1 MKQST
6 GIIMQDFAIGQRWIS
21 AAELQLGLGMVIE
34 IEHRTVSIIFPATA
48 EVRIYARENAPI
60 TRVRFAEGDW
70 VQNQDDHLMQV
81 TSLQENSGLIVYHCE
96 DEAGHAVVLPE
107 GKLNNYLQL
116 NRPGERLLNGQID
129 QNKWFMLRTRART
142 IANSLAQSPV
152 YGLAGCRTS
161 LIAHQIY
168 IAYEVSR
175 RFSPRVLLADEVG
188 LGKTIEAGLI
198 LHQQLLLERA
208 NRVLIVVPESLVH
221 QWLVEMLRR
230 FNLMFS
236 VFDEDRCQALE
247 ASQQESEGNG
257 DNPFQSEQLIICSL
271 QFLVNHPKRLAQ
283 LKDGDWDLMVVDEAH
298 HLSWSSESV
307 SDKYRTVEAL
317 AQLIPGVLL
326 LTATPEQL
334 GKESHFARLRLL
346 DPDRFGDLNSFLRD
360 ESGYSQLADLVE
372 ALQQGG
378 RMEDAQWRMLE
389 ETLSEGDNQQWL
401 DKLASG
407 DDERRENARNALVE
421 HLLDR
426 HGTGRVLF
434 RNTRHVVQ
442 GFPEREVHAYVLK
455 PGEEWLQQWSQCPT
469 DDAELQQLLSPETLP
484 GMELA
489 SLQHDPRIDWL
500 GDFLRENRAR
510 KILVICVSAH
520 TALNL
525 VDQLKLKH
533 GIRAAV
539 FHEDMSL
546 VERDR
551 AAADFADHDIGAQ
564 VLICS
569 EIGSEGRNFQ
579 FAHHMVLFDLPL
591 NPDLLEQRIGRLDR
605 IGQNAVIN
613 IHVPYLQQ
621 SAQAV
626 MFRWYDE
633 GMNAFRHTCPAGHQV
648 FMQTHNEL
656 EKYLRSPE
664 LMVDDFINQTTRL
677 HDELNQALLQGR
689 DRLLEINSC
698 RPMIAESLTDQ
709 AMQRDYDLDIFKFM
723 ERIYDCYGVN
733 SDIRGQDCWVI
744 TPGDNMLTRMPG
756 LPDDGMT
763 VTYRRSVALANEDV
777 QFLSW
782 EHPFVR
788 NAMDLILSSEFGNT
802 ALIAIK
808 YAGAKPGSILVDCHF
823 LMEFP
828 DHASASFHRYFPN
841 TSVSIIIDER
851 GKQHGHILDR
861 NTIKP
866 LMQRVDID
874 TAVKIIKVRQ
884 TEISDLLQQA
894 EVAAN
899 EQVPDMIDKASKLGN
914 TVLANEANRLRAL
927 QLVNASIR
935 DEEIEFFE
943 TQLELFAKA
952 LKHARL
958 RLDAVRV
965 MVAV

>member
-6 GIIMQDFAIGQRWIS
+6 GITMQDFAIGQRWIS

-48 EVRIYARENAPI
+48 EIRIYARENAPI
-60 TRVRFAEGDW
+60 TRVRFVEGDW
-70 VQNQDDHLMQV
+70 VQNQDEHLMQV
-81 TSLQENSGLIVYHCE
+81 ISLEEKHGLIVYHCE
-96 DEAGHAVVLPE
+96 DEAGQPVVLPE

-129 QNKWFMLRTRART
+129 RNKWFMLRTRART
-142 IANSLAQSPV
+142 IANSLLQSPI

-198 LHQQLLLERA
+198 LHHQLLLERA

-221 QWLVEMLRR
+221 QWLVEMGRR

-257 DNPFQSEQLIICSL
+257 DNPFHSEQLIICSL
-271 QFLVNHPKRLAQ
+271 QFLVNHPKRFAQ
-283 LKDGDWDLMVVDEAH
+283 VQDGDWDLMVVDEAH

-307 SDKYRTVEAL
+307 SEEYRTVEAL
-317 AQLIPGVLL
+317 AKQVPGVLL

-346 DPDRFGDLNSFLRD
+346 DPDRFGDLNNFLRD

-372 ALQQGG
+372 ALQRGG
-378 RMEDAQWRMLE
+378 RMEDAQWQMLD
-389 ETLSEGDNQQWL
+389 ETLPEGDNQQWL
-401 DKLASG
+401 EKLASG
-407 DDERRENARNALVE
+407 DDERREQARNALVE

-455 PGEEWLQQWSQCPT
+455 PGEEWLQQWSQCST
-469 DDAELQQLLSPETLP
+469 EEAELQQLLSPETLP

-489 SLQHDPRIDWL
+489 SLQHDPRIEWL
-500 GDFLRENRAR
+500 GDFLRENRSR
-510 KILVICVSAH
+510 KILVICVSAD

-539 FHEDMSL
+539 FHEGMSL

-648 FMQTHNEL
+648 FMQTHKDL
-656 EKYLRSPE
+656 EKHLRSPE
-664 LMVDDFINQTTRL
+664 LPVDEFIDQTTRL

-744 TPGDNMLTRMPG
+744 TPGDNMLTKMPG
-756 LPDDGMT
+756 LPDEGMT

-808 YAGAKPGSILVDCHF
+808 YAGVKPGSVLVDCHF

-828 DHASASFHRYFPN
+828 DHAGARFHRYFPD
-841 TSVSIIIDER
+841 TGVSVIIDER

-861 NTIKP
+861 DTIKP

-884 TEISDLLQQA
+884 SEISNLLQTA
-894 EVAAN
+894 ELAAN
-899 EQVPDMIDKASKLGN
+899 EQVADMIDKARKLGN
-914 TVLANEANRLRAL
+914 AVLGDEANRLRAL
-927 QLVNASIR
+927 QQVNAGIR

-943 TQLELFAKA
+943 SQLGLFEKA

-965 MVAV
+965 MVAI

>member
-1 MKQST
+1 
-6 GIIMQDFAIGQRWIS
+6 MQDFFIGQRWIS

-34 IEHRTVSIIFPATA
+34 IEHRTVSIIFPATT
-48 EVRIYARENAPI
+48 EIRTYARQDAPL
-60 TRVRFAEGDW
+60 TRVKFSSGDW
-70 VQNQDDHLMQV
+70 VQNQDGQLLQV
-81 TSLQENSGLIVYHCE
+81 LELEESNGLIVYHCL
-96 DEAGHAVVLPE
+96 DEADQPALLPE

-129 QNKWFMLRTRART
+129 RNKWFSLRTRARS
-142 IANSLAQSPV
+142 IANTLLQSPV
-152 YGLAGCRTS
+152 YGLAGGRTS
-161 LIAHQIY
+161 LIAHQLY
-168 IAYEVSR
+168 IAHEVSR
-175 RFSPRVLLADEVG
+175 RFAPRVLLADEVG

-208 NRVLIVVPESLVH
+208 HRVLIVVPESLVH
-221 QWLVEMLRR
+221 QWLVEMVRR

-236 VFDEDRCQALE
+236 VFDEARCQAIE
-247 ASQQESEGNG
+247 ESEAEGDGNG
-257 DNPFQSEQLIICSL
+257 DNPFHSEQLIICSL
-271 QFLVNHPKRLAQ
+271 QFLVEHQNRSEQALM
-283 LKDGDWDLMVVDEAH
+283 GEWDLLVVDEAH
-298 HLSWSSESV
+298 HLTWSAESV
-307 SDKYRTVEAL
+307 STEYRTIESL
-317 AQLIPGVLL
+317 ASKTPGILL

-346 DPDRFGDLNSFLRD
+346 DPNRFDDLDHFIQD
-360 ESGYSQLADLVE
+360 ESGYGRLADLVE

-378 RMEDAQWRMLE
+378 RMDDNQWQMLE
-389 ETLSEGDNQQWL
+389 ETFAEGDNQQWL
-401 DKLASG
+401 GKLVSE
-407 DDERRENARNALVE
+407 DEETRENARNSLVE

-442 GFPEREVHAYVLK
+442 GFPEREVHAYALK
-455 PGEEWLQQWSQCPT
+455 TGQLWQQSWSRCQIPGADLQH
-469 DDAELQQLLSPETLP
+469 LLSPELMP
-484 GMELA
+484 GMEQVWI
-489 SLQHDPRIDWL
+489 SCDPRIDWL
-500 GDFLRENRAR
+500 CDFLRDNRSR
-510 KILVICVSAH
+510 KVLVITASAT
-520 TALNL
+520 TALSL
-525 VDQLKLKH
+525 VEQLKQKQ

-539 FHEDMSL
+539 FHEAMSL

-551 AAADFADHDIGAQ
+551 AAADFADHDGGAQ

-579 FAHHMVLFDLPL
+579 FAHHLVLFDLPA

-621 SAQAV
+621 TAQAV

-648 FMQTHNEL
+648 YMQTQID
-656 EKYLRSPE
+656 LRKHLQAPESP
-664 LMVDDFINQTTRL
+664 VDDFIDRTTRL
-677 HDELNQALLQGR
+677 HEELNLALQRGR
-689 DRLLEINSC
+689 DRLLETNSC
-698 RPMIAESLTDQ
+698 RPIVAESLTDQ

-744 TPGDNMLTRMPG
+744 TPGDNMLTKMPG

-763 VTYRRSVALANEDV
+763 VTYRRSIALSNEDV
-777 QFLSW
+777 HFLSW

-808 YAGAKPGSILVDCHF
+808 YAGVKPGSLLLDCHF
-823 LMEFP
+823 LMEIS
-828 DHASASFHRYFPN
+828 DNTSLGNQRYFPN
-841 TSVSIIIDER
+841 SSIPIIIDEQGR
-851 GKQHGHILDR
+851 QHGHILDR
-861 NTIKP
+861 DTIKP

-874 TAVKIIKVRQ
+874 TSIKIIKARQ
-884 TEISDLLQQA
+884 TVLGDLLQAA
-894 EVAAN
+894 EIAADK
-899 EQVPDMIDKASKLGN
+899 QVPELVEIARQRGTDVLGG
-914 TVLANEANRLRAL
+914 EIYRLKAL
-927 QLVNASIR
+927 QQINASVR
-935 DEEIEFFE
+935 DEEIEFFLDQLASFE
-943 TQLELFAKA
+943 TSLAN
-952 LKHARL
+952 ARL

-965 MVAV
+965 MVAI

>member
-1 MKQST
+1 
-6 GIIMQDFAIGQRWIS
+6 MQEFSIGQRWIS

-34 IEHRTVSIIFPATA
+34 IEHRTVSIIFPATT
-48 EVRIYARENAPI
+48 EIRIYARQDAPL
-60 TRVRFAEGDW
+60 TRVRFSPGDW
-70 VQNQDDHLMQV
+70 VQNQDDQLLLVQKLEEAH
-81 TSLQENSGLIVYHCE
+81 GLIVYHCE
-96 DEAGHAVVLPE
+96 DEAGQAMLLPE
-107 GKLNNYLQL
+107 GKLNNFLQL

-129 QNKWFMLRTRART
+129 RNKWFSLRTRARS
-142 IANSLAQSPV
+142 IANTLLQSPI

-161 LIAHQIY
+161 LIAHQLY
-168 IAYEVSR
+168 IAHEVSR
-175 RFSPRVLLADEVG
+175 RFAPRVLLADEVG

-208 NRVLIVVPESLVH
+208 HRVLIVVPESLVH
-221 QWLVEMLRR
+221 QWLVEMVRR

-236 VFDEDRCQALE
+236 VFDEERCQAIE
-247 ASQQESEGNG
+247 ESEDEGDGNG
-257 DNPFQSEQLIICSL
+257 DNPFHSEQLIICSL
-271 QFLVNHPKRLAQ
+271 QFLVKHPTRSEQALQ
-283 LKDGDWDLMVVDEAH
+283 GEWDLLVVDEAH
-298 HLSWSSESV
+298 HLAWSAESV
-307 SDKYRTVEAL
+307 SAEYQTIESL
-317 AQLIPGVLL
+317 AKNTPGVFL

-346 DPDRFGDLNSFLRD
+346 DPSRFGNLDSFLQD
-360 ESGYSQLADLVE
+360 ESGYGQLADLVE

-378 RMEDAQWRMLE
+378 RMDDEQWKMLDQ
-389 ETLSEGDNQQWL
+389 TLSEGDNQQWL
-401 DKLASG
+401 ENLASE
-407 DDERRENARNALVE
+407 DEERREHARNSLVE

-442 GFPEREVHAYVLK
+442 GFPEREVNAYALK
-455 PGEEWLQQWSQCPT
+455 PDQQWQQAWSQCET
-469 DDAELQQLLSPETLP
+469 SDADLQQLLSPELMP
-484 GMELA
+484 GMA
-489 SLQHDPRIDWL
+489 QIWINCDPRIGWL
-500 GDFLRENRAR
+500 GDFLRDNKSR
-510 KILVICVSAH
+510 KILVITASAS
-520 TALNL
+520 TALSL
-525 VDQLKLKH
+525 VEQLKQKH

-539 FHEDMSL
+539 FHEGMSL

-551 AAADFADHDIGAQ
+551 GAADFADHDIGAQ

-579 FAHHMVLFDLPL
+579 FAHHLVLFDLPL

-648 FMQTHNEL
+648 YMQTQAG
-656 EKYLRSPE
+656 LRKHLQAPE
-664 LMVDDFINQTTRL
+664 LPVDEFIDQTMRL
-677 HDELNQALLQGR
+677 HDELNFTLQQGR
-689 DRLLEINSC
+689 DRLLETNSC
-698 RPMIAESLTDQ
+698 RPMVAESLADQ

-744 TPGDNMLTRMPG
+744 TPGDNMLTKMPG

-777 QFLSW
+777 HFLSW

-808 YAGAKPGSILVDCHF
+808 YAGVKPGSLLLDCHF
-823 LMEFP
+823 LMEFS
-828 DHASASFHRYFPN
+828 DNASSGHQRYFPN
-841 TSVSIIIDER
+841 SSVAIVIDEQGR
-851 GKQHGHILDR
+851 QHGHILDR
-861 NTIKP
+861 ETIKP

-874 TAVKIIKVRQ
+874 TSIKIIKARQ
-884 TEISDLLQQA
+884 TELGDLLQAA
-894 EVAAN
+894 EAVADQ
-899 EQVPDMIDKASKLGN
+899 QVPGMVDEARQRGGEVLGREID
-914 TVLANEANRLRAL
+914 RLTAL
-927 QLVNASIR
+927 QQINASVR
-935 DEEIEFFE
+935 DDEITFFRE
-943 TQLELFAKA
+943 QLKSFEAA
-952 LKHARL
+952 LGHARL

-965 MVAV
+965 MVAI

>member
-1 MKQST
+1 
-6 GIIMQDFAIGQRWIS
+6 MQDFAIGQRWIS

-129 QNKWFMLRTRART
+129 RNKWFMLRTRART

-307 SDKYRTVEAL
+307 SDEYRTVEAL

-899 EQVPDMIDKASKLGN
+899 EQVPDMIDKASKRGN
-914 TVLANEANRLRAL
+914 TVLGNEANRLRAL

>member
-1 MKQST
+1 
-6 GIIMQDFAIGQRWIS
+6 MQDFAIGQRWIS

-129 QNKWFMLRTRART
+129 RNKWFMLRTRART

-307 SDKYRTVEAL
+307 SDEYRTVEAL

-455 PGEEWLQQWSQCPT
+455 PGEEWLQQWTQCPT

-914 TVLANEANRLRAL
+914 TVLGNEANRLRAL

>member
-1 MKQST
+1 
-6 GIIMQDFAIGQRWIS
+6 MQEFSIGQRWIS

-48 EVRIYARENAPI
+48 EIRIYARQDAPL
-60 TRVRFAEGDW
+60 TRVRFAAGDW
-70 VQNQDDHLMQV
+70 IQNQDEQLLQV
-81 TSLQENSGLIVYHCE
+81 ISLEEQNGLIVYHCE
-96 DEAGHAVVLPE
+96 DEAGQSVVLPE

-129 QNKWFMLRTRART
+129 RNKWFMLRTRARS
-142 IANSLAQSPV
+142 IANTLLQSPI

-161 LIAHQIY
+161 LIAHQFY
-168 IAYEVSR
+168 IAHEVSR

-208 NRVLIVVPESLVH
+208 RRVLIIVPESLVH
-221 QWLVEMLRR
+221 QWLVEMVRR

-236 VFDEDRCQALE
+236 VFDEERCQALE

-257 DNPFQSEQLIICSL
+257 DNPFHSEQLIICSL
-271 QFLVNHPKRLAQ
+271 QFLVQNPQRATQALQ
-283 LKDGDWDLMVVDEAH
+283 GEWDLLVVDEAH
-298 HLSWSSESV
+298 HLAWSADSISEE
-307 SDKYRTVEAL
+307 YLTVESL
-317 AQLIPGVLL
+317 ASNVPGVLL

-346 DPDRFGDLNSFLRD
+346 DPNRFSDLNSFLQD
-360 ESGYSQLADLVE
+360 ESGYRRLADLVE
-372 ALQQGG
+372 ALQQGE
-378 RMEDAQWRMLE
+378 RMEDAQWQMLDQ
-389 ETLSEGDNQQWL
+389 TLSEGDNRQWL
-401 DKLASG
+401 DLLASE
-407 DDERRENARNALVE
+407 DRDRRENARNALVE

-442 GFPEREVHAYVLK
+442 GFPEREVYAYALNA
-455 PGEEWLQQWSQCPT
+455 GEEWHAGWSQCAI
-469 DDAELQQLLSPETLP
+469 DEVDLQQLLSPETMP
-484 GMELA
+484 GMELVWT
-489 SLQHDPRIDWL
+489 QHDPRIEWT
-500 GDFLRENRAR
+500 GDFLRDNRSR
-510 KILVICVSAH
+510 KILVIASSAD

-525 VDQLKLKH
+525 VDQLKFKY

-539 FHEDMSL
+539 FHEGMSL

-551 AAADFADHDIGAQ
+551 AAADFADHDSGAQ

-579 FAHHMVLFDLPL
+579 FAHHLLLFDLPV

-648 FMQTHNEL
+648 FMQTQGEL
-656 EKYLRSPE
+656 EKYLRSPD
-664 LMVDDFINQTTRL
+664 LRCDDFIDKTARL
-677 HDELNQALLQGR
+677 HDELNQALQQGR

-698 RPMIAESLTDQ
+698 RPMVAEVLTDQ

-733 SDIRGQDCWVI
+733 SDIRGQDCWAI

-777 QFLSW
+777 HFLSW

-808 YAGAKPGSILVDCHF
+808 YAGVKPGSLLLDCHF
-823 LMEFP
+823 LMEFS
-828 DHASASFHRYFPN
+828 DQVSSGFQRYFPN
-841 TSVSIIIDER
+841 TGVDIVIDEQDR
-851 GKQHGHILDR
+851 QHDHILDR

-866 LMQRVDID
+866 LTQRVDID
-874 TAVKIIKVRQ
+874 TSIKIIKARQ
-884 TEISDLLQQA
+884 TELSELLKSA
-894 EVAAN
+894 ELLADQ
-899 EQVPDMIDKASKLGN
+899 QVPEMIELARQRGNAVLGG
-914 TVLANEANRLRAL
+914 EISRLRAL
-927 QLVNASIR
+927 QQINASVR
-935 DEEIEFFE
+935 NVEIEFFE
-943 TQLELFAKA
+943 DQLQSFGTA

-965 MVAV
+965 MVAI

>member
-1 MKQST
+1 MT
-6 GIIMQDFAIGQRWIS
+6 LPAGTAMQEFSIGQRWIS

-34 IEHRTVSIIFPATA
+34 IEHRTVSIIFPATT
-48 EVRIYARENAPI
+48 EIRIYARQDAPL
-60 TRVRFAEGDW
+60 TRVRFNPGDW
-70 VQNQDDHLMQV
+70 VQNQDGRLLQV
-81 TSLQENSGLIVYHCE
+81 AKLDESNGLIAYHCA
-96 DEAGHAVVLPE
+96 DEAGQPVLLPE

-129 QNKWFMLRTRART
+129 RNKWFSLRTRARS
-142 IANSLAQSPV
+142 IANSLVQSPV

-161 LIAHQIY
+161 LIAHQLY
-168 IAYEVSR
+168 IAHEVSR
-175 RFSPRVLLADEVG
+175 RFAPRVLLADEVG

-208 NRVLIVVPESLVH
+208 HRALIVVPESLVH
-221 QWLVEMLRR
+221 QWLVEMVRR

-236 VFDEDRCQALE
+236 VFDEDRCQAIE
-247 ASQQESEGNG
+247 ESEDRGHGNG
-257 DNPFQSEQLIICSL
+257 DNPFHSEQLVICSL
-271 QFLVNHPKRLAQ
+271 QFLVKHPNRKEQALQ
-283 LKDGDWDLMVVDEAH
+283 GEWDLLVVDEAH
-298 HLSWSSESV
+298 HLAWSAESV
-307 SDKYRTVEAL
+307 SDEYQTVESL
-317 AQLIPGVLL
+317 ANRTPGVML

-346 DPDRFGDLNSFLRD
+346 DPNRFGDLDSFLQD
-360 ESGYSQLADLVE
+360 ESGYGQLADLVE
-372 ALQQGG
+372 VLHQGS
-378 RMEDAQWRMLE
+378 RMDDAQWKMLD
-389 ETLSEGDNQQWL
+389 ETLAEGDNRQWL
-401 DKLASG
+401 DKLASE
-407 DDERRENARNALVE
+407 DEEKRGNARNSLIE

-442 GFPEREVHAYVLK
+442 GFPEREVCAYALK
-455 PGEEWLQQWSQCPT
+455 PGEQWQRAWSQCQT
-469 DDAELQQLLSPETLP
+469 SDVELQNLLSPELMP
-484 GMELA
+484 ALEQIWH
-489 SLQHDPRIDWL
+489 SCDPRIDWL
-500 GDFLRENRAR
+500 GDFLQDNKSR
-510 KILVICVSAH
+510 KILVITASAS
-520 TALNL
+520 TALCL
-525 VDQLKLKH
+525 GEQLKQKH

-539 FHEDMSL
+539 FHEGMNL

-551 AAADFADHDIGAQ
+551 GAADFADHDTGAQ

-579 FAHHMVLFDLPL
+579 FAHHLVLFDLPV

-621 SAQAV
+621 TAQSV

-648 FMQTHNEL
+648 YMQSQAEL
-656 EKYLRSPE
+656 CKHLRNPG
-664 LMVDDFINQTTRL
+664 LPVDEFIDQTTRL
-677 HDELNQALLQGR
+677 HDELNLALQQGR
-689 DRLLEINSC
+689 DRLLETNSC
-698 RPMIAESLTDQ
+698 RPMVAESLTDQ

-744 TPGDNMLTRMPG
+744 TPGDNMLTNMPG

-777 QFLSW
+777 HFLSW

-808 YAGAKPGSILVDCHF
+808 YAGIKPGGLLLDCHF
-823 LMEFP
+823 LMEFS
-828 DHASASFHRYFPN
+828 DNASLGNQRYFPN
-841 TSVSIIIDER
+841 SSVGIVIDEQGR
-851 GKQHGHILDR
+851 QHGHILDR
-861 NTIKP
+861 DTIKP
-866 LMQRVDID
+866 LLQRVDID
-874 TAVKIIKVRQ
+874 TSIKIIKARQ
-884 TEISDLLQQA
+884 TELNDLLQKA
-894 EVAAN
+894 EVAA
-899 EQVPDMIDKASKLGN
+899 EQQVPAIIEMARQRGSDVLGREID
-914 TVLANEANRLRAL
+914 RLIAL
-927 QLVNASIR
+927 QQINLSVR
-935 DEEIEFFE
+935 DDEIEFFRG
-943 TQLELFAKA
+943 QLNAFESSLA
-952 LKHARL
+952 HARL

-965 MVAV
+965 MVAI